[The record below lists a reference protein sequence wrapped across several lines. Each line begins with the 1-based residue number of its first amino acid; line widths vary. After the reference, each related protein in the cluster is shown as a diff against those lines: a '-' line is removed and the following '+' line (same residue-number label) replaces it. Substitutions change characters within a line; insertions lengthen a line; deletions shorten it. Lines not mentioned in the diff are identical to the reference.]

1 MKKKLLR
8 SFINTILLA
17 AVLFAMAKPLEGKAD
32 FGDFSGDSDYGSSW
46 DSDSSDSWS
55 SDSSSSWDWDDDDDY
70 SSSSSWDWDD
80 DDDDSDDGPIESLF
94 NNIFMIIGIIVIF
107 GGPVAGVVLFIIGLI
122 AGPQKGSGSLS
133 GGTPVAPGAQP
144 TENLRSMDE
153 FRTLDPGF
161 DEAAFTEHLS
171 NLYVQMQE
179 QWHNRDIEDL
189 KPYFTDALYNQSA
202 RQLAEKKRAGQTPCT
217 ERVAVLEVK
226 PRGFYQS
233 GGLDHMVVR
242 VRTRIVAYT
251 LDDATGEV
259 ISGDRN
265 KEKFMEYEWDLSR
278 KSGVITEA
286 AKKMQS
292 ISCPNCSASL
302 DINQTARCPYCGSV
316 VTVVNEDWALSN
328 IKGISQRTV

>member
-8 SFINTILLA
+8 SLINTILLA
-17 AVLFAMAKPLEGKAD
+17 LVLFAMARPLQGKAD

-46 DSDSSDSWS
+46 DSDSS
-55 SDSSSSWDWDDDDDY
+55 SSWDWDDD
-70 SSSSSWDWDD
+70 SSGSWDWDD
-80 DDDDSDDGPIESLF
+80 DDDDYDSYDDDDSGGGPIDSFFDL
-94 NNIFMIIGIIVIF
+94 IFTVIGGI
-107 GGPVAGVVLFIIGLI
+107 VVLGGAISAIPFIIGMFI
-122 AGPQKGSGSLS
+122 KPGRSS
-133 GGTPVAPGAQP
+133 GGAPVAPGARP
-144 TENLRSMDE
+144 TENLRSMEE
-153 FRTLDPGF
+153 FRSLDPDF

-179 QWHNRDIEDL
+179 QWHNRDIESL

-202 RQLAEKKRAGQTPCT
+202 RQLEEKRKAGQTPCT
-217 ERVAVLEVK
+217 ERVAVLEVR

-233 GGLDHMVVR
+233 GGLDHMVVQI
-242 VRTRIVAYT
+242 RTRIVAYT
-251 LDDATGEV
+251 LDDATGNV

-278 KSGVITEA
+278 KSGVKTEP

-292 ISCPNCSASL
+292 ISCPHCSAAL
-302 DINQTARCPYCGSV
+302 DINQTAKCPYCGSV